1 MRYRL
6 TLVLGAVL
14 LATAGLAALDQPKA
28 KGSCCAP
35 EKSAK
40 AGNQATAQEPLRCTL
55 TGKTVESCCCTEK
68 DGKLYCPLAKKTIES
83 CCCVPA
89 NAAQAKN
96 EVGDE
101 EPLRCGHD
109 QKTAGDCCAHA
120 GKKDQDKKDQE
131 KKQ

>member
-1 MRYRL
+1 MRYKL
-6 TLVLGAVL
+6 GLVLGAAL
-14 LATAGLAALDQPKA
+14 LAAAGLGALDQPKA

-35 EKSAK
+35 EKGAK
-40 AGNQATAQEPLRCTL
+40 AGGQAAAQEPLRCTL

-68 DGKLYCPLAKKTIES
+68 DGKLYCSLANKAIES

-89 NAAQAKN
+89 NAARAKN

-109 QKTAGDCCAHA
+109 QKVAGGNCCARADH
-120 GKKDQDKKDQE
+120 KHDKE
-131 KKQ
+131 KVSRR